1 MIDPVQRGARVG
13 FERAHQIR
21 VAGPAF
27 VLIQQHEEERRG
39 VTGTVVGRLRP
50 FVEMGQLAETQLV
63 KDTSRFFFRQVH
75 FLLSLGLGQRAER
88 GTRQF
93 RLERQHLITR
103 DQAVAPKQRHEPR
116 ANRLR
121 EPSARPACQ
130 DESEV
135 PQCPSGRVR
144 KGG

>member
-1 MIDPVQRGARVG
+1 MEFQESFQHWFSRPSLVLRSVLDVAVAVAVPEVVHPVQRGARVG
-13 FERAHQIR
+13 FERAHQVH

-63 KDTSRFFFRQVH
+63 KDASRFFFRQFH

-93 RLERQHLITR
+93 RLERAAS
-103 DQAVAPKQRHEPR
+103 D
-116 ANRLR
+116 N
-121 EPSARPACQ
+121 S
-130 DESEV
+130 
-135 PQCPSGRVR
+135 
-144 KGG
+144 